1 MPSLGGILDWVKKEG
16 TNAIWIGLIGFAVY
30 YFTKQEWKKMFIAL
44 VFGGLAYLI
53 VQNPQLVATAFRKV
67 TELLF

>member
-30 YFTKQEWKKMFIAL
+30 YFTKQEWKKMIFAL
-44 VFGGLAYLI
+44 VFGGLSYLI
-53 VQNPQLVATAFRKV
+53 VQNPELVVTAFKKV
-67 TELLF
+67 SELLF